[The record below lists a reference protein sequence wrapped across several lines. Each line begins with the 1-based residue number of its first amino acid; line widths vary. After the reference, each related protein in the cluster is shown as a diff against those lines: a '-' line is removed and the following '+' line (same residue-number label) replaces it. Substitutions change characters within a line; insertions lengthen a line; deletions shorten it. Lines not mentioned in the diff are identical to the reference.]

1 MSKKKWMRGE
11 RLLTIPD
18 VMAERLV
25 YLGNIPNP
33 RHIEFVKS
41 LQYRCIEGYL
51 KYPGI
56 YKAVPYDGTGSDR
69 PLVHIDGQMNMFEG
83 EDDETDI

>member
-1 MSKKKWMRGE
+1 MSKKKWMRGQ

-25 YLGNIPNP
+25 YLGYIPNP

-41 LQYRCIEGYL
+41 LSYRSIEGYL

-56 YKAVPYDGTGSDR
+56 YKAVPNDGSGDR
-69 PLVHIDGQMNMFEG
+69 PIVNLKGQTSLFTEG
-83 EDDETDI
+83 DNE